1 MMGECKWCGEKFDT
15 SNKSKGW
22 MANHSRWCEA
32 NPTRKEYVE
41 RLSVIRDK
49 HITEESRKKMK
60 LGISEAHKR
69 GAYAHVDFGGSFRG
83 KSHNSKTIEII
94 RQKALN
100 SNHRR
105 LRKGVVE
112 YKGIL
117 LDSSW
122 ELALAV
128 RLDEVNIKWIR
139 PEPIKWKDLN
149 GYEHNYFPDFYLTD
163 YDLYL
168 DPKNPAAF
176 LNQKEKVDILKKTY
190 DNLRFILSLKE
201 CKEFNIN
208 S

>member
-1 MMGECKWCGEKFDT
+1 MKTKCKWCEEVFDT
-15 SNKSKGW
+15 SEKPKGW
-22 MANHSRWCEA
+22 MANHSRWCNM
-32 NPTRKEYVE
+32 NPKREEYEKTLSTVRNKNITSETRE
-41 RLSVIRDK
+41 
-49 HITEESRKKMK
+49 KMK
-60 LGISEAHKR
+60 VGISNAHKR
-69 GAYAHVDFGGSFRG
+69 GVYNHVDFGKSFRG
-83 KSHNSKTIEII
+83 KSHKPETIEIL

-139 PEPIKWKDLN
+139 PEPIKWKDSN